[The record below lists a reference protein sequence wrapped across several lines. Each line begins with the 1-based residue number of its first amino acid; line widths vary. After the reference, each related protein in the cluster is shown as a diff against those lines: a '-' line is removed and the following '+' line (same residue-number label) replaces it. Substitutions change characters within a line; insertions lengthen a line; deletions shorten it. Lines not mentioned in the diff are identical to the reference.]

1 MHHDRGGVPR
11 VDEPV
16 MRPAF
21 EREAEALDARA
32 QPAGRRRA
40 VVAPVE
46 QLEVHP
52 RVEARGHGDLLLRI
66 RIRVRV

>member
-1 MHHDRGGVPR
+1 
-11 VDEPV
+11 

-40 VVAPVE
+40 VVPPVE